1 MASSQT
7 MEWVASAERD
17 RDSVYILLESSKPPY
32 EIIAFHCQQCAEKYL
47 KALFVQHDRKPLF
60 VHDLLRL
67 NRGMQDLYPAL
78 ADIEAECERL
88 TPFGTVTRYPVA
100 DGENGVEI
108 VVIDVPGYFPLAFG
122 TNYPEFPDSCR
133 GVEFILRVDV
143 LQVLVD
149 CSNISIVELSDQR
162 LTEPDTLLFESTF
175 DSSSAVSRLV
185 EDDFAFA

>member
-88 TPFGTVTRYPVA
+88 TPFGTVTRYPGSIMEPSAEHMPQAIEWTESVRRA
-100 DGENGVEI
+100 VR
-108 VVIDVPGYFPLAFG
+108 
-122 TNYPEFPDSCR
+122 DS
-133 GVEFILRVDV
+133 L
-143 LQVLVD
+143 
-149 CSNISIVELSDQR
+149 ELSSQ
-162 LTEPDTLLFESTF
+162 
-175 DSSSAVSRLV
+175 
-185 EDDFAFA
+185 